1 MGAIQFIENLDR
13 SSLTITDEEFEKNV
27 EAAVAAIAERPPP
40 SPPQLPPR
48 RQSSYNTETVSEKGR
63 RSTEGRSSTSSNDSS
78 SGESDEKAA
87 VAGLLRSIQRPLT
100 TIGRIFSDGEPSNAT
115 LSVSSNSGPA
125 LTPRGRSPSAEDSL
139 LTAVGGRGHSGRRRP
154 PVTAEEAAARQASAE
169 TEEARR
175 IQRSEHENVVDIL
188 KAMFPALDKE
198 IIGDVVSM
206 KEGRSVSS
214 PILPPSSS
222 ASSSP
227 PTSLAPVS
235 PSSYAL
241 ALSLFVPF
249 RFVSRR
255 YLSFRKGR
263 RLRKILGGAV

>member
-1 MGAIQFIENLDR
+1 MFGGRRGGLSRRRDVRE
-13 SSLTITDEEFEKNV
+13 TG
-27 EAAVAAIAERPPP
+27 PPP
-40 SPPQLPPR
+40 CTPQAGPSRDGAEARAAPPPFPR
-48 RQSSYNTETVSEKGR
+48 V
-63 RSTEGRSSTSSNDSS
+63 SNDSS

-87 VAGLLRSIQRPLT
+87 VAGLLRTIQRPLT

-139 LTAVGGRGHSGRRRP
+139 LTAVGGRGPSGRRRP
-154 PVTAEEAAARQASAE
+154 AVTAEEAAARQASAE

-206 KEGRSVSS
+206 KEGRVGE
-214 PILPPSSS
+214 
-222 ASSSP
+222 AVD
-227 PTSLAPVS
+227 AC
-235 PSSYAL
+235 L
-241 ALSLFVPF
+241 ALSA
-249 RFVSRR
+249 
-255 YLSFRKGR
+255 G
-263 RLRKILGGAV
+263 